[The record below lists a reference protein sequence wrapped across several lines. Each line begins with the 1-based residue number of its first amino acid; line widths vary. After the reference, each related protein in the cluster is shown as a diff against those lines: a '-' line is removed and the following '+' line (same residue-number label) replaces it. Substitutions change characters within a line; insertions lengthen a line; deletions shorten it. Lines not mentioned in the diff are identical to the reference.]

1 MIALS
6 DFEVSNADQITLSGD
21 GGSHSGSRLN
31 SFHHD
36 EKQKR
41 IDPGTRS
48 TNKTNKC
55 LSNNGSS
62 DSSDAEDPVE

>member
-1 MIALS
+1 MIVLS

-21 GGSHSGSRLN
+21 GSQSGSRMH
-31 SFHHD
+31 SFTTN
-36 EKQKR
+36 EKPKR

-48 TNKTNKC
+48 TNQTNRC

-62 DSSDAEDPVE
+62 DSGDEEDLVE

>member
-6 DFEVSNADQITLSGD
+6 DFEVSNADQITLSGE

-31 SFHHD
+31 SFHQD
-36 EKQKR
+36 ATPKR
-41 IDPGTRS
+41 IDAGTRS

-62 DSSDAEDPVE
+62 ESSDEECTVE